1 MANRAIYRIWVAHL
15 LVCTLFHARAIIQF
29 CAQPS
34 EIMGTG
40 HDVIPD
46 HLSLS
51 TRIDLSQLFLSSLQS
66 VNAPSRADCR
76 QYSLF
81 QSDAQYFSQLGRG
94 HFYPNRRGTFHTDLF
109 TQSFFTHSDGRTCD
123 LWQLDFY
130 CGCRYFLF

>member
-1 MANRAIYRIWVAHL
+1 MADRAIYHFWRADL
-15 LVCTLFHARAIIQF
+15 LVCTLFYARTIIQF

-34 EIMGTG
+34 KIMGSG
-40 HDVIPD
+40 HDIVPD
-46 HLSLS
+46 HLCLS

-94 HFYPNRRGTFHTDLF
+94 HFYLDRRGIFHTDLF
-109 TQSFFTHSDGRTCD
+109 TQSFFAHGDGRTCD

-130 CGCRYFLF
+130 RGCRYFLF